1 MPVDTVHATLGI
13 VFTFV
18 WLIVGQILVGSR

>member
-1 MPVDTVHATLGI
+1 MPIDTVHATLGI
-13 VFTFV
+13 AFTFI